1 MEVKEQRGQWGSKF
15 GFIMAAAGSAV
26 GLGNLWKFPYLAGR
40 HGGGIFLIVYLI
52 IIVFLGYSMMLG
64 EMSIGRH
71 TKLNQ
76 YNAYRTINKKW
87 GAVGFL
93 GILTPFLIL
102 SFYTVVG
109 GWVMKYLWEY
119 IAAGSIANPGSYFGE
134 YIATVGGPIFWNILF
149 LILTLFIVI
158 GGVSG
163 GIERA
168 SVILMPALLFFL
180 VILAIR
186 SVTLPGAGEG
196 IAFYLTPDFSQLNME
211 TWVAAMG
218 QAFFSL
224 SMGMGIMVTY
234 GSYLKGDE
242 DLSQNGVIIP
252 VIDTMVATL
261 AGFVIIP
268 ATISFGFDV
277 GQGPGLLFGTLPAI
291 FNQMPL
297 GRLFAILFFLLVLFA
312 ALTSSISLLE
322 VPVSWTNDNFGWSRK
337 KSVVFWA
344 ILIGAIGMT
353 ASLSMGPILGD
364 FKITIFSADGHN
376 FFDFLDYFT
385 SNFMLPLGG
394 FLLCMFITFAWG
406 FDNAIAEIQKGSKS
420 NFRAAKFWKF
430 SIMILVP
437 IMLIVVFLSQLGI
450 L

>member
-1 MEVKEQRGQWGSKF
+1 MEANEQRGQWGSKF

-40 HGGGIFLIVYLI
+40 HGGGIFLIIYLI

-71 TKLNQ
+71 TNLNQ
-76 YNAYRTINKKW
+76 YNAYRKINKPW
-87 GAVGFL
+87 GFVGFL

-102 SFYTVVG
+102 SFYCVVG

-119 IAAGSIANPGSYFGE
+119 IVAGFISNPGSYFGE
-134 YIATVGGPIFWNILF
+134 YIGTVGGPIFWHLLF
-149 LILTLFIVI
+149 LVITLVIVL

-163 GIERA
+163 GIEKA
-168 SVILMPALLFFL
+168 SVVLMPALFVFL
-180 VILAIR
+180 IILAIR
-186 SVTLPGAGEG
+186 AVTLPGAGEG
-196 IAFYLTPDFSQLNME
+196 IAFYLTPDFSKFTME

-234 GSYLKGDE
+234 GSYLTGKE
-242 DLSQNGVIIP
+242 DLSQNAVIIP
-252 VIDTMVATL
+252 VIDTFVAVL

-268 ATISFGFDV
+268 ATIAFGFDV
-277 GQGPGLLFGTLPAI
+277 GQGPGLLFGTLPEI
-291 FNQMPL
+291 FNQLPL

-322 VPVSWTNDNFGWSRK
+322 VPVSWTNDNFGWKRG
-337 KSVVFWA
+337 KSVLFWSVLVG
-344 ILIGAIGMT
+344 IIGVV
-353 ASLSMGPILGD
+353 ASLSMGPVLGD
-364 FKITIFSADGHN
+364 FKITIFSAEGHN

-406 FDNAIAEIQKGSKS
+406 FDNAIAEVQKGSTKG
-420 NFRAAKFWKF
+420 FKAAGFWKF
-430 SIMILVP
+430 SMMILVP
-437 IMLIVVFLSQLGI
+437 IMLIIVFLSQLGI
-450 L
+450 I

>member
-1 MEVKEQRGQWGSKF
+1 MEVKEHRGQWSSKF

-52 IIVFLGYSMMLG
+52 IIVFLGYSMTLA
-64 EMSIGRH
+64 EMSIGRN

-76 YNAYRTINKKW
+76 YNAYRKINKKW
-87 GAVGFL
+87 GPVGFL
-93 GILTPFLIL
+93 GIATPFLIL
-102 SFYTVVG
+102 SFYCVVG

-119 IAAGSIANPGSYFGE
+119 IVAGSIANPGNYFGD
-134 YIATVGGPIFWNILF
+134 YVATLSGPIIWHLLF
-149 LILTLFIVI
+149 LLITLVIVI

-163 GIERA
+163 GIEKA
-168 SVILMPALLFFL
+168 STIMMPALLVFL

-186 SVTLPGAGEG
+186 TVTLPGAGEG
-196 IAFYLTPDFSQLNME
+196 IAFYLNPDFSKFNME

-234 GSYLKGDE
+234 GSYLKGNE
-242 DLSQNGVIIP
+242 DLSENAVIIP
-252 VIDTMVATL
+252 VLDTLVAIL

-277 GQGPGLLFGTLPAI
+277 GQGPGLLFGTLPEI
-291 FNQMPL
+291 FNQLPL

-312 ALTSSISLLE
+312 ALSSSISLLE

-337 KSVVFWA
+337 KSVVFWS
-344 ILIGAIGMT
+344 ILVAAIGIA

-364 FKITIFSADGHN
+364 FKIFIFSADGQN
-376 FFDFLDYFT
+376 IFDFLDYLT

-394 FLLCMFITFAWG
+394 FLLCMFIIFAWG

-420 NFRAAKFWKF
+420 NFRAAKFWKI

>member
-1 MEVKEQRGQWGSKF
+1 MEVKEHRGQWSSKF

-52 IIVFLGYSMMLG
+52 IIVFLGYSMTLA
-64 EMSIGRH
+64 EMSIGRN

-76 YNAYRTINKKW
+76 YNAYRKINKKW
-87 GAVGFL
+87 GPVGFL
-93 GILTPFLIL
+93 GIATPFLIL
-102 SFYTVVG
+102 SFYCVVG

-119 IAAGSIANPGSYFGE
+119 IVAGSIANPGNYFGD
-134 YIATVGGPIFWNILF
+134 YVATLSGPIIWHLLF
-149 LILTLFIVI
+149 LLITLVIVI

-163 GIERA
+163 GIEKA
-168 SVILMPALLFFL
+168 STIMMPALLVFL

-186 SVTLPGAGEG
+186 TVTLPGAGEG
-196 IAFYLTPDFSQLNME
+196 IAFYLNPDFSKFNME

-234 GSYLKGDE
+234 GSYLKGNE
-242 DLSQNGVIIP
+242 DLSENAVIIP
-252 VIDTMVATL
+252 VLDTLVAIL

-277 GQGPGLLFGTLPAI
+277 GQGPGLLFGTLPEI
-291 FNQMPL
+291 FNQLPL

-312 ALTSSISLLE
+312 ALSSSISLLE

-337 KSVVFWA
+337 KSVVFWS
-344 ILIGAIGMT
+344 ILVAAIGIA
-353 ASLSMGPILGD
+353 ASLSMGPILGE
-364 FKITIFSADGHN
+364 FKIFIFSADGQN
-376 FFDFLDYFT
+376 IFDFLDYLT

-394 FLLCMFITFAWG
+394 FLLCMFIIFAWG

-420 NFRAAKFWKF
+420 NFRAAKFWKI